1 MRPAF
6 NKLVLLTG
14 ALAASWLVAGLAGCS
29 KQEEKAPAGDYTGP
43 MNSKGTTSGAD
54 NAPPT
59 AKTNNQAAPK

>member
-1 MRPAF
+1 MRRTV

-14 ALAASWLVAGLAGCS
+14 VLAASWLVAGLAGCS
-29 KQEEKAPAGDYTGP
+29 KQEDKAPAGYYTGP
-43 MNSKGTTSGAD
+43 MNAKGTTSGAD